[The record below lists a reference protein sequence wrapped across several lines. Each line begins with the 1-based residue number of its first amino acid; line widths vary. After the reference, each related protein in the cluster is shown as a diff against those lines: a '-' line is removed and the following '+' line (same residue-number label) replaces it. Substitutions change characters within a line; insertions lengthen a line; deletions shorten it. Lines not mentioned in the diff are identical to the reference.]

1 MVWRWVREFD
11 LPFEKRVY
19 AGTSMDLVG
28 QNFAEWAA
36 GKCWEINAE
45 GKEHGCHL
53 ASQFIAYGGNSGN
66 KLALNAVSNPTALGH
81 RLTATNSAAFDFFYE
96 PDHKDGTPYPESWE
110 WGNNW
115 LDSGEDS
122 VVKSGIGKESARYSK
137 DDYRFLYG
145 PWGDNVTPWGKKT
158 NLDEMWRY
166 YYDNEEVYK
175 RLLKIK
181 KHFDPDHV
189 FTPNSFSVGYNDMM
203 KIRDDEPDAEEE
215 VRMKTKRDW
224 EVFKNVYKPLL
235 EN

>member
-36 GKCWEINAE
+36 GKCWKINAE

-110 WGNNW
+110 WGNN
-115 LDSGEDS
+115 
-122 VVKSGIGKESARYSK
+122 
-137 DDYRFLYG
+137 
-145 PWGDNVTPWGKKT
+145 
-158 NLDEMWRY
+158 
-166 YYDNEEVYK
+166 
-175 RLLKIK
+175 
-181 KHFDPDHV
+181 
-189 FTPNSFSVGYNDMM
+189 
-203 KIRDDEPDAEEE
+203 
-215 VRMKTKRDW
+215 
-224 EVFKNVYKPLL
+224 
-235 EN
+235 